1 MSTMMM
7 LMKMVVVVLTIVKTM
22 VVIIIMSAVTMV
34 NFTYALYSSNLSFWT
49 KFHSVAIEINA
60 SFHMVRF
67 VFKYFTK
74 LESILQFKHL
84 VVLGLNEI
92 ITCDIVSPF
101 SPYVSAL
108 LDLFRDTVT

>member
-1 MSTMMM
+1 MM
-7 LMKMVVVVLTIVKTM
+7 LMMMVVVVVVVVTIMKTM
-22 VVIIIMSAVTMV
+22 VVIVILSAMTMV

-74 LESILQFKHL
+74 VESILQFK
-84 VVLGLNEI
+84 VI
-92 ITCDIVSPF
+92 P
-101 SPYVSAL
+101 
-108 LDLFRDTVT
+108 